1 VGWGIS
7 RTSQGLLSAAMPW
20 SPAHLYLA
28 TQRPSRAVSPCH
40 GLLFDTLLRRVDRN
54 ILTIVILFLIQEAFL
69 APEDDGRAA
78 LSAGSPKLRAGLCR
92 KQEAGSSLVVESHG
106 EL

>member
-1 VGWGIS
+1 MGWGIS
-7 RTSQGLLSAAMPW
+7 RTSRGLLSAAMPW

-28 TQRPSRAVSPCH
+28 TQRPSRAVSSCH

-54 ILTIVILFLIQEAFL
+54 ILTIVILFLIHEAFL

-92 KQEAGSSLVVESHG
+92 KQEAGSSLVVDSHG